1 MSIALATKGR
11 IGSATAQATRG
22 IIETRRIETVVQ
34 LFAEIIRLSSCL
46 DIVKSLRSQLW
57 K

>member
-22 IIETRRIETVVQ
+22 VIEPRRIETIVQ
-34 LFAEIIRLSSCL
+34 LFAEVIRLSSFL
-46 DIVKSLRSQLW
+46 GVIKSLRSQLW
-57 K
+57 N